1 VTYRPRNDPLL
12 IEVIATDKGQLTL
25 KQSWQFTVKD
35 SNDAPSDI
43 LLEPGLPVPEN
54 QIPRPGGIKKGWV
67 REYMVVCDFKLF
79 LYEIPPDKNWPS
91 QQVQQ
96 VVDMSD
102 LGDKMASLEME
113 PPLVRGPEP
122 ISITIIRARN
132 LHNIPNRGSKGE
144 IVNTMIKVEFGDK
157 TLGESSKLDCSPDN
171 PAEFNFSANLNCTYD
186 DPQSMDE
193 IAYKPVVLTVIEVL
207 PKEKRQKEEK
217 TNILGQ
223 CTVDLVSFVRGATEL
238 FQTLVVNPVVG
249 SPLEGA
255 PPEAP
260 KPEIDLRVMVNEPLL
275 DEAQLNDGNLMTV
288 TVGSMFSP
296 PETWAMTGVQ
306 YMYGSAMPVPVNGE
320 KEGPIVFINGGLKPG
335 QEKEAPNKQKKWAV
349 PGSATGNAVYMADKQ
364 ISSDPVDD
372 EDGDFKAKEDRDHRH
387 SAETEK
393 NRVTWNMERRCYL
406 ETAAVKLL
414 QDTIA
419 KNRYWPVEVMR
430 MPQPQTGKGGKTKE
444 DDSSISFH
452 GVAFINLAPLLYP
465 GTKRIRGAFK
475 VVAYTDYAL
484 NEKTKRKTGISDEAT
499 KLAFNMLNRTSA
511 SPAPK
516 KGGKETAGDK
526 KDAKKGTSQG
536 KSDTGS
542 EAEGQP
548 PVNVEGQQY
557 TEAKSY
563 LMVEICL
570 DKPLVPKRPP
580 EALARRVAEL
590 IPPRPMF
597 PKRTDGAQRAVE
609 DYHGQVSGVANL
621 ILDEFRDLF
630 GQELKDGEPQ
640 TNEAMET
647 RRQKLIYEL
656 NSSGKYF
663 AFKEQLK
670 HSVVKIVR
678 EKYLKTSGFD
688 DRQELQTF
696 LSELY
701 VYLIDQMHVSLGRVL
716 ALEDQPPVPKPLTDG
731 AQLKHFAR
739 EAEVNQNF
747 DLAATYYKE
756 RIARDK
762 NDADCWFDFGTF
774 NLYINDITK
783 AEECFKECIAIN
795 QKHLQGLLLYG
806 VVCMLAERNEMA
818 ETFFEAATCVE
829 PRSILAWTML
839 GLFYDAV
846 PNEIGAEMAYLEA
859 NKLNMA
865 KAAAIARALRE
876 EEEERRKL
884 DEGNMT
890 GEAGDPEG
898 HTSEGGLSVPN
909 LEIKAATPD
918 KSSSQAGSAR
928 QRSSAGKRG
937 SISKPIS
944 AKSQAP
950 TPSRPGSQQR
960 ERVGSRTPAESEH
973 LEEPPAREPTPV
985 PSCSVFMQAVDWLL
999 DVKAIPF
1006 TERAL
1011 AHELVTTVG
1020 GPTAAYHIALA
1031 RLKLQKG
1038 EYSAAEENLN
1048 EALQFDYQSP
1058 DAWSLMG
1065 HVKYMIGDCG
1075 VAREC
1080 YEHTLAFVND
1090 ASEMHSIYM
1099 RLASIYLQEE
1109 RFQDA
1114 KTTFLLA
1121 CKKSPSC
1128 VSWLGVGIACY
1139 RLGELSEAEDALS
1152 EANVLNNNDPE
1163 VWAYLSLVCLKTN
1176 RRLEAEQAYKY
1187 AVKLNLEEGPLLAEI
1202 HREQVAYGFGN
1213 PAF

>member
-1 VTYRPRNDPLL
+1 MATEADISHVRP
-12 IEVIATDKGQLTL
+12 
-25 KQSWQFTVKD
+25 
-35 SNDAPSDI
+35 
-43 LLEPGLPVPEN
+43 
-54 QIPRPGGIKKGWV
+54 
-67 REYMVVCDFKLF
+67 
-79 LYEIPPDKNWPS
+79 
-91 QQVQQ
+91 
-96 VVDMSD
+96 
-102 LGDKMASLEME
+102 
-113 PPLVRGPEP
+113 PEP
-122 ISITIIRARN
+122 ISITVVRAKN
-132 LHNIPNRGSKGE
+132 LRGSKGDT
-144 IVNTMIKVEFGDK
+144 VNAMVKVEFGDK
-157 TLGESSKLDCSPDN
+157 PLGESPKVDCTQDS
-171 PAEFNFSANLNCTYD
+171 PAEFNFSTNLNCTYD
-186 DPQSMDE
+186 DPVALDE
-193 IAYKPVVLTVIEVL
+193 ISYKPVVLTVTEVL

-223 CTVDLVSFVRGATEL
+223 CCIDLISFVRGATEL
-238 FQTLVVNPVVG
+238 EQSLIINPVAG
-249 SPLEGA
+249 SPLETA

-260 KPEIDLRVMVNEPLL
+260 KAELDIKVTVNEPLL

-288 TVGSMFSP
+288 SVGSLYSP
-296 PETWAMTGVQ
+296 PDTWTLTGTQ
-306 YMYGSAMPVPVNGE
+306 YMYGTALPVPISAD
-320 KEGPIVFINGGLKPG
+320 KEVPVVFINGVLKPG
-335 QEKEAPNKQKKWAV
+335 QDKEIPSKQKKWAV
-349 PGSATGNAVYMADKQ
+349 PGSAQGNAVLMPDKFMF
-364 ISSDPVDD
+364 SDPIED
-372 EDGDFKAKEDRDHRH
+372 EDGDFKAKEDRDNRQQ
-387 SAETEK
+387 AETEK

-406 ETAAVKLL
+406 ETSAVRGF

-419 KNRYWPVEVMR
+419 KNRYWPVEIMR
-430 MPQPQTGKGGKTKE
+430 MPQPAAGKGKKGYSRRE

-452 GVAFINLAPLLYP
+452 GVAFLNLAPLLYP
-465 GTKRIRGAFK
+465 GVKRIRGAFK
-475 VVAYTDYAL
+475 VVAYTDYCL

-499 KLAFNMLNRTSA
+499 KLAFNMLNRASA

-516 KGGKETAGDK
+516 KGGKEKEGDK
-526 KDAKKGTSQG
+526 KGDVKKGPEPKEAKKSVTRSNSVLQHSSEMETSQG

-542 EAEGQP
+542 EAEGQA
-548 PVNVEGQQY
+548 PVNIEGQQY
-557 TEAKSY
+557 TEARSY
-563 LMVEICL
+563 IMMEICL

-609 DYHGQVSGVANL
+609 DYHSQVASVANL

-630 GQELKDGEPQ
+630 GNELKEGEPQ
-640 TNEAMET
+640 TNEAMEA

-716 ALEDQPPVPKPLTDG
+716 ALEDQPPVPQPLTDG

-806 VVCMLAERNEMA
+806 VVCMLSERNEHA

-829 PRSILAWTML
+829 PKSILAWTML

-859 NKLNMA
+859 NKLNLA
-865 KAAAIARALRE
+865 KAAALARAARDE
-876 EEEERRKL
+876 EEEKRKL
-884 DEGNMT
+884 DEGDMT
-890 GEAGDPEG
+890 GETGRDAEG
-898 HTSEGGLSVPN
+898 LMQSSEGGLSVPN

-918 KSSSQAGSAR
+918 KASPTSAR
-928 QRSSAGKRG
+928 QRNSAGKRESVPGGLSVAG

-944 AKSQAP
+944 AKSTGLA
-950 TPSRPGSQQR
+950 PSRPGSQQR
-960 ERVGSRTPAESEH
+960 GGSRTPQESEH
-973 LEEPPAREPTPV
+973 QEEPPPREPTPV
-985 PSCSVFMQAVDWLL
+985 PTSSIFMQAVDWLL
-999 DVKAIPF
+999 EVKAVPF

-1011 AHELVTTVG
+1011 AHELLTCSG
-1020 GPTAAYHIALA
+1020 GPNASYHISLA
-1031 RLKLQKG
+1031 RLRLQKG
-1038 EYSAAEENLN
+1038 EYAEAEENLN
-1048 EALQFDYQSP
+1048 EALQFDFQNP

-1065 HVKYMIGDCG
+1065 HVKYMTGDCA
-1075 VAREC
+1075 VARDC
-1080 YEHTLAFVND
+1080 YERTLSFVND
-1090 ASEMHSIYM
+1090 ASEMHSIYL
-1099 RLASIYLQEE
+1099 RLASIYLQEK

-1114 KTTFLLA
+1114 KTTFLMA

-1139 RLGELSEAEDALS
+1139 RLDELSEAEDALS

-1202 HREQVAYGFGN
+1202 HQEQIAYGFGN